1 MKKTKIYF
9 FTIAVLFLGI
19 FCVEINKVQAVTEAE
34 CKNQLDACVKKAGT
48 SKSKQTTLCNTQ
60 YEKCNASVAEISS
73 GQIISVPDAMIFEI
87 NGERVNIPAGSKI
100 NTSTGVA
107 TLPSGLTVA
116 GISKTDINSLV
127 SDTNGIYNSSN
138 TSGTGLANNQSSDGA
153 STAGCE
159 TGFDK
164 IGGVCFPTDT
174 GLSEASITSILG
186 NLFSWVMGLFT
197 MLAIIAFVI
206 SGIQYLTAA
215 GDDDRMENG
224 KKNLTFSI
232 IGVLV
237 GLSGFVIVQAIA
249 SALSGSTNFF

>member
-1 MKKTKIYF
+1 MKKTKKYLFVIGIF
-9 FTIAVLFLGI
+9 FGILFSGDVANVSAEVAVLGCPSGATLDQNNDTVCIDNKTGAKSISYGILSDGSPADENGCSKQQSFCLGKTGI
-19 FCVEINKVQAVTEAE
+19 
-34 CKNQLDACVKKAGT
+34 
-48 SKSKQTTLCNTQ
+48 SKSKKSVCSNQ
-60 YEKCNASVAEISS
+60 YENCKKTILANAAS
-73 GQIISVPDAMIFEI
+73 GVD
-87 NGERVNIPAGSKI
+87 
-100 NTSTGVA
+100 
-107 TLPSGLTVA
+107 PSGLSAETV
-116 GISKTDINSLV
+116 
-127 SDTNGIYNSSN
+127 
-138 TSGTGLANNQSSDGA
+138 SGGANKGLANNQSSNGA

-174 GLSEASITSILG
+174 GLSEAPITVILG